1 MKRPESEKKNWDE
14 GEWRDDFDSSS
25 SFPSASQESFNEN
38 DSNWNPNS
46 QNNSTS
52 EEFVSGGE
60 EDSVYQQENYDTIDE
75 NMKKK
80 RPPLP
85 KNSQSKSV
93 EIDLAALGTPA
104 VVGIIFIRSAFQGA
118 IVGGVFGGL
127 QGAFYGFQNRAA
139 LGGNVGTYVMQMSV
153 ASGKSF
159 GLWLGTYQASTVF
172 LGRIRH
178 KNDVVNPMIGGFLA
192 GSLSSLASRNRTQIL
207 YNGVA
212 SGVLM
217 GFMHSFS
224 KF

>member
-1 MKRPESEKKNWDE
+1 MKRPESEKKSWDE
-14 GEWRDDFDSSS
+14 GEWKDDFDSSS
-25 SFPSASQESFNEN
+25 SFPSPSQESLEDN
-38 DSNWNPNS
+38 DSKWNTNPN
-46 QNNSTS
+46 NSPS

-60 EDSVYQQENYDTIDE
+60 EDSVYKQENYDTIDE
-75 NMKKK
+75 DMKKK
-80 RPPLP
+80 RPALP
-85 KNSQSKSV
+85 KNQSKTV

-104 VVGIIFIRSAFQGA
+104 LVGITFVRSAFQGGV
-118 IVGGVFGGL
+118 IGGVFGGI

-159 GLWLGTYQASTVF
+159 GLWLGTYQASLVC

-178 KNDVVNPMIGGFLA
+178 KNDVVNPIIGGFLA
-192 GSLSSLASRNRTQIL
+192 GSISSLASRNRTQIL

-224 KF
+224 KL